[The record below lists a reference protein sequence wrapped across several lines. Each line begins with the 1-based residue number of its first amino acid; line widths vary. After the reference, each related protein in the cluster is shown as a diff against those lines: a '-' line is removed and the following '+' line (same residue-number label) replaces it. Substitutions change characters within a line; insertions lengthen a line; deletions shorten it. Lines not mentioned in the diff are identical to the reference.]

1 MSVASIPFVRESGQG
16 VPVLCLHSNASSS
29 SQWRGLMELLSP
41 HWRVLAPDLLGAG
54 RSAAWPV
61 AAGARLQH
69 ELDALAPVLQ
79 SLGDR
84 FHVVGHSYGAALAM
98 AIAQAVPQRVAS
110 AVLFEP
116 TAFPL
121 LNRPGPGD
129 PAATGIAATAAA
141 AIAAVDRG
149 DLPSAAEEFID
160 YWMGPGSWAA
170 MPVARRGP
178 VAESMRPIRQWT
190 DAIFA
195 ESWSAAGLA
204 RMTMPVL
211 LLGGDRSPASA
222 RDLLPILAPRLPQV
236 TVQVLPGL
244 GHMAPVTHP
253 ERVNPL
259 IADFLQHRTKV
270 AG

>member
-1 MSVASIPFVRESGQG
+1 M
-16 VPVLCLHSNASSS
+16 LCLHSNASSS

-61 AAGARLQH
+61 VAGARLQH

-98 AIAQAVPQRVAS
+98 AIAQAAPQQVAS

-116 TAFPL
+116 TAFAL

-129 PAATGIAATAAA
+129 PAATGIAAVATA
-141 AIAAVDRG
+141 AIAAVDQG
-149 DLPSAAEEFID
+149 DLPAAAEEFID

-195 ESWSAAGLA
+195 ESWPAAGLA

-211 LLGGDRSPASA
+211 LLGGDQSPASA

-236 TVQVLPGL
+236 TVQVLPGV

-253 ERVNPL
+253 ERVNPR
-259 IADFLQHRTKV
+259 IADFLEHRTKV
-270 AG
+270 AS